1 MNADKSKMQNPLA
14 DLISD
19 EVYSLLSSYYLI
31 DEVSVRDYLIR
42 KKFRQMKD
50 SNIRT
55 NDAVESIMEEFP
67 HLQFDTI
74 KKIIYHPQRNRK
86 PLF

>member
-1 MNADKSKMQNPLA
+1 MDAANRKLINPLA

-19 EVYSLLSSYYLI
+19 EVYSLLSSHYLI

-42 KKFRQMKD
+42 KKFRQMKEN
-50 SNIRT
+50 NIRT
-55 NDAVESIMEEFP
+55 NDAVESLMDEFP

>member
-1 MNADKSKMQNPLA
+1 MDAANQKLTNPLA

-19 EVYSLLSSYYLI
+19 EVYSLLSSHYLI

-42 KKFRQMKD
+42 KKFRQMKEN
-50 SNIRT
+50 NIRT
-55 NDAVESIMEEFP
+55 NDAVETLMDEFP

>member
-1 MNADKSKMQNPLA
+1 MDAVNQKLTNPLA

-19 EVYSLLSSYYLI
+19 EVYSLLSSHYLI

-42 KKFRQMKD
+42 KKFRQMKEN
-50 SNIRT
+50 NIRT
-55 NDAVESIMEEFP
+55 NDAVESLMDEFP